1 MPLGPRNAITAGLCL
16 RAWCGS
22 SFWGLWYPCL
32 TACFQVLLFGFDF
45 LKYFLYFNSDPR
57 DLESTPLLFPN
68 KNQTGN
74 KHIASEMVKLGSPS
88 KDTALGLG
96 SPPACVPQSISLEE
110 TWPQPCGTVGW
121 KKPWLQLTPLPL
133 GWWDMKRREKL
144 SKQHWWQIRPHT
156 WQLRLPPGNRV

>member
-1 MPLGPRNAITAGLCL
+1 MPLGPPNAVTTGLCL

-22 SFWGLWYPCL
+22 SFPGLRYPCL

-74 KHIASEMVKLGSPS
+74 KHIAFEMVKLGAPS
-88 KDTALGLG
+88 KDTALRLG
-96 SPPACVPQSISLEE
+96 SLPAVSERISLEE
-110 TWPQPCGTVGW
+110 ARPRPRGLVG
-121 KKPWLQLTPLPL
+121 
-133 GWWDMKRREKL
+133 
-144 SKQHWWQIRPHT
+144 
-156 WQLRLPPGNRV
+156 